1 MRRLG
6 TLSVLLLLTAC
17 AAPGVPVGS
26 PSPQASRFQTTGPMP
41 LPSASA
47 PSGTPASVPAAKLQ
61 AIHTDL
67 AGRGVATDQ
76 VQVVSAE
83 QVTFS
88 DGSLGCPS
96 PGVQYT
102 QAQVDG
108 MRIVVQAQGR
118 TYDYRFGTTDTP
130 KLCEQPG
137 PRVTETTR

>member
-17 AAPGVPVGS
+17 AAPGVPVDS

-41 LPSASA
+41 SASA
-47 PSGTPASVPAAKLQ
+47 PSGTPAPVPDAKLQ
-61 AIHTDL
+61 AIHADL
-67 AGRGVATDQ
+67 AARGVATDQ

-83 QVTFS
+83 QVTFN

-108 MRIVVQAQGR
+108 MRVVVQAEGR

-130 KLCEQPG
+130 KLCERPG
-137 PRVTETTR
+137 PRATETTR